1 MADMVASAATSRPP
15 HRARA
20 PKCPGSSSCAANPNR
35 LACIDR
41 NQQYSVTAL
50 TNASG
55 TITERYTYTAYGQP
69 AFFDGSGTVL
79 TASAESNRYT
89 YTGREWDEDLGLY
102 HYRARM
108 YDALSGRFSSRDPL
122 GYEGSAWGL
131 YVYCE
136 NSPLLYLDWAGLS
149 ACDRTFGTA
158 MCKAWCKETYPPRLQ
173 KDCEAFCK
181 GLKNAHCNGVFAWC
195 KHLLRHK
202 QKKAAEACLAFYAN
216 FCK

>member
-1 MADMVASAATSRPP
+1 MVAFAEPSRPT
-15 HRARA
+15 RRA
-20 PKCPGSSSCAANPNR
+20 PARPCEGSAPCAPVKTPTLR
-35 LACIDR
+35 TDR
-41 NQQYSVTAL
+41 NQQYSITAL

-55 TITERYTYTAYGQP
+55 TIAEQYSYTAYGQP
-69 AFFDGSGTVL
+69 TFFDGSGTVIS
-79 TASAESNRYT
+79 ASAESNRMM
-89 YTGREWDEDLGLY
+89 YTGREWDQDLGLY

-108 YDALSGRFSSRDPL
+108 YDAVSGRFSSRDPL
-122 GYEGSAWGL
+122 GCEGSAWGL

-136 NSPLLYLDWAGLS
+136 SSPLLYLDWAGLS

-158 MCKAWCKETYPPRLQ
+158 MCKAWWKETYPPRLQ

-202 QKKAAEACLAFYAN
+202 QKKAAEACLAFYAS
-216 FCK
+216 FFK